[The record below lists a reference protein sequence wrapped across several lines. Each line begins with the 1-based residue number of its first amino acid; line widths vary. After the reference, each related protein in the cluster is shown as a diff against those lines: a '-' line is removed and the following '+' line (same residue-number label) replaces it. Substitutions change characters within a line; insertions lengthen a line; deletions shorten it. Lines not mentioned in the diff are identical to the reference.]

1 MEARPAVFLLLL
13 VTVLQAVAASSKW
26 KCYHY
31 TVANKLVMIIFGEK
45 TICEKHGRKF
55 TKGINNNYPGCGTC
69 WCCQKPKE
77 SGYIGCYQDDSTR
90 ILHKQ
95 VLKDKGMT
103 VEKCKQFC
111 GIKGFKFAGV
121 EYGYECFCG
130 NVLRKDRKRK
140 ESDCKMPC
148 SGNRRQTCGGPWR
161 ISIYTGTPSDCKGKC
176 HIHGTCERGRC
187 RCKKGYTGDGINVC
201 SKSCTCSASGDPHYR
216 TFDGQ
221 VLHFMGTCKYTLSQY
236 VNPSS
241 RCRFHVQVKNENRGN
256 TQVSFTRSVHVV
268 VRKTKIDLLKN
279 NVVKVDG
286 IKIYLPYKTR
296 YFSIRYSGR
305 YVRLKTTCKVL
316 ITWDGNS
323 AVTIS
328 VPSHFSR
335 NLIGLCG
342 NCNGIKDDFRTKDGL
357 DVRTKPDKFTLIGES
372 YLIREG
378 TSKKCGVTTP
388 PDPCTSALRNKAN
401 RNSAC
406 GQLNPANPSSS
417 FKDCSQVDTA
427 LVQDI
432 YNTCVYDYCAYSDH
446 PDILN
451 TIVCE
456 AAEGLEER
464 CENMG
469 VSISWRTKQFCPFIC
484 EGNMEY
490 SSAVSGCPATCVD
503 IHAPNTCKLPR
514 SEGCQCKKGFVLS
527 DIECIPIAQCG
538 CKLSSGEYF
547 PIDTEITSRDCGT
560 VSRCVASKT
569 GDANMQV
576 IRRQKCN
583 RNAQCKILNG
593 VYDCVCE
600 EGFKGDGIKQCKA
613 PEDPKDVDECRK
625 STKGTEYK
633 GRISLTQTGRSCQ
646 YWERQHPHKHVFSNL
661 KTEHNYCRN
670 PDNSGQPWCYTND
683 PTTRWEY
690 CKIPMCECRKS
701 TKGTEYKGR
710 ISLTQT
716 GRSCQ
721 YWERQHPHKHVFSN
735 LKTEHNYCR
744 NPDNS
749 GQPWCYTND
758 PTTRWEYCK
767 IPMCDSISL

>member
-1 MEARPAVFLLLL
+1 MRIFLFSASKRKVICEDSKTTLSCPSNQVIKITQATYGRSNKRTCKNPNMKTTRCVTKKPLGISRKNCNGRKSCTVAANNRL
-13 VTVLQAVAASSKW
+13 YGDPCPGTYKYVTVTYSCKVKKTPKCLRRCHRQAKCIRGKCVCKSGYKGDGIRSCTNIKASSNW

-31 TVANKLVMIIFGEK
+31 TLANKIAMIMFGQK
-45 TICEKHGRKF
+45 TICEKHGRIF

-69 WCCQKPKE
+69 WCCQKPK
-77 SGYIGCYQDDSTR
+77 
-90 ILHKQ
+90 
-95 VLKDKGMT
+95 
-103 VEKCKQFC
+103 
-111 GIKGFKFAGV
+111 
-121 EYGYECFCG
+121 
-130 NVLRKDRKRK
+130 
-140 ESDCKMPC
+140 
-148 SGNRRQTCGGPWR
+148 
-161 ISIYTGTPSDCKGKC
+161 GTPSDCKGKC

-187 RCKKGYTGDGINVC
+187 RCKRGYTGDGINVC

-296 YFSIRYSGR
+296 YFSIIYSGR

-328 VPSHFSR
+328 VPSQFSR

-432 YNTCVYDYCAYSDH
+432 YNTCVYDYCAYSD
-446 PDILN
+446 P
-451 TIVCE
+451 
-456 AAEGLEER
+456 
-464 CENMG
+464 
-469 VSISWRTKQFCPFIC
+469 
-484 EGNMEY
+484 
-490 SSAVSGCPATCVD
+490 
-503 IHAPNTCKLPR
+503 PR
-514 SEGCQCKKGFVLS
+514 YMKYNCL
-527 DIECIPIAQCG
+527 
-538 CKLSSGEYF
+538 
-547 PIDTEITSRDCGT
+547 
-560 VSRCVASKT
+560 
-569 GDANMQV
+569 
-576 IRRQKCN
+576 
-583 RNAQCKILNG
+583 
-593 VYDCVCE
+593 
-600 EGFKGDGIKQCKA
+600 
-613 PEDPKDVDECRK
+613 
-625 STKGTEYK
+625 
-633 GRISLTQTGRSCQ
+633 RSC
-646 YWERQHPHKHVFSNL
+646 L
-661 KTEHNYCRN
+661 KA
-670 PDNSGQPWCYTND
+670 
-683 PTTRWEY
+683 
-690 CKIPMCECRKS
+690 
-701 TKGTEYKGR
+701 
-710 ISLTQT
+710 
-716 GRSCQ
+716 
-721 YWERQHPHKHVFSN
+721 
-735 LKTEHNYCR
+735 
-744 NPDNS
+744 
-749 GQPWCYTND
+749 
-758 PTTRWEYCK
+758 
-767 IPMCDSISL
+767 

>member
-1 MEARPAVFLLLL
+1 MDARLGFFLFLL
-13 VTVLQAVAASSKW
+13 VTVLQ
-26 KCYHY
+26 
-31 TVANKLVMIIFGEK
+31 TVV
-45 TICEKHGRKF
+45 
-55 TKGINNNYPGCGTC
+55 
-69 WCCQKPKE
+69 E

-90 ILHKQ
+90 ILHNE
-95 VLKDKGMT
+95 VLKDKG
-103 VEKCKQFC
+103 
-111 GIKGFKFAGV
+111 
-121 EYGYECFCG
+121 
-130 NVLRKDRKRK
+130 
-140 ESDCKMPC
+140 
-148 SGNRRQTCGGPWR
+148 
-161 ISIYTGTPSDCKGKC
+161 TPSDCRKC

-187 RCKKGYTGDGINVC
+187 RCKRGYTGDGINVC

-268 VRKTKIDLLKN
+268 VRQTKIDLLKN

-296 YFSIRYSGR
+296 YFSIIYSGR

-328 VPSHFSR
+328 VPSQFSR

-401 RNSAC
+401 GNSAC

-503 IHAPNTCKLPR
+503 IHAPIHANYPDQKDVT
-514 SEGCQCKKGFVLS
+514 
-527 DIECIPIAQCG
+527 QCG

-547 PIDTEITSRDCGT
+547 PIDTETTSRDCGT
-560 VSRCVASKT
+560 VSRCVATKS

-600 EGFKGDGIKQCKA
+600 EGFKGDGIKQCK
-613 PEDPKDVDECRK
+613 ECRK

-767 IPMCDSISL
+767 IPMCDSMSL